1 VKRRRGEPSE
11 WWHLPSQI
19 TAMCDEP
26 CFPGNDWT
34 SVCWW
39 EVTNEFLILFCLCV
53 QLFLYML
60 NFSYLDPQVPFTF
73 LILSSIPPGQRQ
85 RDTVVLQCL
94 LESNHNTGIHL
105 YLSFH
110 LLCKSSNSTITK
122 WRHYEELHHTLAFSV
137 LPWTSYKY
145 CSIIWGMRWSIEGP
159 TMESQIWESHE
170 CYFSLESFK
179 KSIKP
184 TLILQFCI
192 FHAIK
197 QWKC

>member
-1 VKRRRGEPSE
+1 MAFAFPNNCYVWWALLSWKWLNICLLMGGNKWIPDFVLPLCTAFSLHVKLLLSRP
-11 WWHLPSQI
+11 
-19 TAMCDEP
+19 
-26 CFPGNDWT
+26 T
-34 SVCWW
+34 SS
-39 EVTNEFLILFCLCV
+39 FYLFW
-53 QLFLYML
+53 F
-60 NFSYLDPQVPFTF
+60 
-73 LILSSIPPGQRQ
+73 SSIPPGQRKQ
-85 RDTVVLQCL
+85 DTVVLHCL

-137 LPWTSYKY
+137 LPRTSYKY